1 MKNQRRN
8 EIKVGLTVL
17 VGVLILLFGFS
28 VFKNWTIGKAEYMI
42 HIEFPTSAGLQ
53 PGDQVSVNG
62 VRVGRV
68 TSVKLKNGGVL
79 VDAMIESG
87 VLVFRDAVPVIQMLE
102 LMGGK
107 KIDIQQGAD
116 GDPADVG
123 VLLRGKVDPDIA
135 GALGALGDVQGN
147 ITDIG
152 LQADSLLRNLNS
164 IVGDQHF
171 IASVKETMVNFHR
184 LSEDLRGYV
193 ARNEG
198 NIDKLTANLV
208 SLTSRTDAMLSEL
221 QPRLGAGLD
230 LTERTLGGV
239 DTLIIDIRGM
249 LSEIRHGRGMLN
261 TVLFDTSLA
270 RRMDAMVSKLDSISN
285 IIINGKFTTRIS
297 LF

>member
-1 MKNQRRN
+1 VKNQRRN